1 MVTKVSTTFSQQ
13 YFDRL
18 RDTAASI
25 PFEQVDSVGE
35 LLYRAYLND
44 KQVFVMGN
52 GGSAATAAHFASDL
66 SKGTAVAG
74 RRRFRVICLNDNLPV
89 LTAIANDI
97 GYDMVFSEQMRNLVR
112 PGDIVV
118 VVTGSGNSPNIIE
131 ALKCARSHSATTVG
145 FLGFDGGQ
153 AKDMLDS
160 YVHIE
165 CADYGLVEDLH
176 YALGHCFKEYFTRR
190 IEEETRNMLLS

>member
-1 MVTKVSTTFSQQ
+1 MAMKLSTTFSQQ

-18 RDTAASI
+18 RDAAAAI
-25 PFEQVDSVGE
+25 PFEQVDAVGE
-35 LLYRAYLND
+35 LLYRAYQND
-44 KQVFVMGN
+44 KQVLVMGN
-52 GGSAATAAHFASDL
+52 GGSAATASHFASDL

-74 RRRFRVICLNDNLPV
+74 RKRFRVVCLNDNLPV

-97 GYDMVFSEQMRNLVR
+97 GYEMVFAEQMRNLVR
-112 PGDIVV
+112 AGDIVL

-153 AKDMLDS
+153 AKAMLDS
-160 YVHIE
+160 YVHLE

-176 YALGHCFKEYFTRR
+176 YALGHCFKEYFNRR
-190 IEEETRNMLLS
+190 IEGDTRNLLH

>member
-1 MVTKVSTTFSQQ
+1 MITKVSTTFSQQ

-25 PFEQVDSVGE
+25 PFEQVDAVGE
-35 LLYRAYLND
+35 LLYRSYLNE

-52 GGSAATAAHFASDL
+52 GGSAATASHFASDL

-97 GYDMVFSEQMRNLVR
+97 GYDVIFSEQMRNLLR
-112 PGDIVV
+112 PGDVVV

-131 ALKCARSHSATTVG
+131 ALKCARSHSATTIG
-145 FLGFDGGQ
+145 FLGFDGGR
-153 AKDMLDS
+153 AKAMLDA

-190 IEEETRNMLLS
+190 IQEDTRNML